1 MTMAM
6 KILLYGCTRG
16 LMGCGIICWI
26 FGWMRLRRLLLS
38 RLRLMGM
45 GMRLG
50 KMVVRVVRAMRRE
63 ARQLP
68 GRQKRRR
75 GS

>member
-26 FGWMRLRRLLLS
+26 FGWMRLRRLLLL
-38 RLRLMGM
+38 RLRLMEM

-50 KMVVRVVRAMRRE
+50 KMVVRAMRRE

-68 GRQKRRR
+68 GRHKRRS